1 MCPKCQNFSARDEN
15 SNVMRCSFCKMKWCW
30 ICRQTFKG
38 SKSIAQHFE
47 FYNVFGCP
55 GLARSPSYFFVTL
68 LLNLLYA
75 LLFPLTLLFAPMI
88 VMIKNYQGKRLVE
101 DQADR
106 LQQKTTRF
114 LHKTL
119 AQTIVLIGYSLLGLT
134 CGVFCSVVGSLIGA
148 IYQVLKVFTIF
159 FKVAFGCESRIDRSS
174 LPPTSPGPMS
184 LIDVTPDTSITI
196 SDQNRSAIELT

>member
-1 MCPKCQNFSARDEN
+1 MLTSFLRFAAFRGINTDTRNYNEDSEGGSRQDDEVEAPKRSLGRNIVSMCPKCQNFSARDEN
-15 SNVMRCSFCKMKWCW
+15 SNVMQCSFCKLKWCW

-68 LLNLLYA
+68 LLNLIYA

-101 DQADR
+101 D
-106 LQQKTTRF
+106 
-114 LHKTL
+114 
-119 AQTIVLIGYSLLGLT
+119 
-134 CGVFCSVVGSLIGA
+134 
-148 IYQVLKVFTIF
+148 
-159 FKVAFGCESRIDRSS
+159 
-174 LPPTSPGPMS
+174 
-184 LIDVTPDTSITI
+184 
-196 SDQNRSAIELT
+196 